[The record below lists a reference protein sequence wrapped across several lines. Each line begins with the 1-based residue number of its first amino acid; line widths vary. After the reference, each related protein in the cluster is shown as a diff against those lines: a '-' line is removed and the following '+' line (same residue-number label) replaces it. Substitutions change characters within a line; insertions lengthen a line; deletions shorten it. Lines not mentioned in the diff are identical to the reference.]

1 MNVAVPKINTLL
13 SNEVVKV
20 LNNEIDKSF
29 NKISTNYN
37 INHNEIDCLK
47 PDINKICTILGI
59 KKRIRRSLPEELMC
73 MGRKLDGK
81 QCTRSRRNGTEY
93 CLSHEKSLPNGRFDD
108 KNYEQPKKGVRGRKK
123 RSGNLDT
130 SEYIA
135 TKIREINGQK
145 FLIDSEN
152 NVYLH
157 NIEQPTKIGIF
168 KNNSIEYF
176 KKSIS
181 N

>member
-1 MNVAVPKINTLL
+1 MNNITLPKINPLL
-13 SNEVVKV
+13 SNEIVKV

-29 NKISTNYN
+29 NKISNTYN
-37 INHNEIDCLK
+37 IKSVDIENLK

-81 QCTRSRRNGTEY
+81 QCTRSRRNATEY
-93 CLSHEKSLPNGRFDD
+93 CLSHEKSLPNGRIDD
-108 KNYEQPKKGVRGRKK
+108 KNYEQKPKGVRGRKK
-123 RSGNLDT
+123 RMSNLDS
-130 SEYIA
+130 SEYVA
-135 TKIREINGQK
+135 TRIREINGEKYLVDNQ
-145 FLIDSEN
+145 N

-157 NIEQPTKIGIF
+157 DIENPTRIGIYV
-168 KNNSIEYF
+168 NNSIKYF
-176 KKSIS
+176 KK